1 MVETRADGF
10 AFLKCPAVAA
20 SLNGWVITAAVLVK
34 KHPRAT
40 DAQIRSHQDDLP
52 MSAERVKA
60 VFITPPA
67 NGILDK
73 PADLP

>member
-10 AFLKCPAVAA
+10 AFLKCHAVAA
-20 SLNGWVITAAVLVK
+20 NLNGWVITAAILVK

-40 DAQIRSHQDDLP
+40 DAQIRNHQDDLP

-60 VFITPPA
+60 VFIMPPA